1 MDDEPAGQRRVT
13 TERERLQTVESAII
27 LHNIVFYGV
36 DDFMQDCKIENAT
49 WFEMDS
55 QFMQLAIVVKQLLFI
70 WTQVS

>member
-55 QFMQLAIVVKQLLFI
+55 QFM
-70 WTQVS
+70 